1 MTTNHFDKGPQGW
14 CSYDYH
20 WSVVSGGEN
29 VFILSNWAASGG
41 VRDSGY
47 IWTDESRWSA
57 DTPES
62 PVSVLPFLLYRSWV
76 DADPLDLRGA
86 RLSVYLRG
94 DDLQLGDAQ
103 CYFWAHSPSCRWHMG
118 GRPFSIS
125 DGRWA
130 DTPNEVALDVDG
142 SVWYR
147 SWSLDSSHER
157 SLEEVLSDTHSFGI
171 SLVGFGQE
179 PRGKLSMDEFRLD
192 IRAG

>member
-1 MTTNHFDKGPQGW
+1 MVDHSFDRGPEGW

-41 VRDSGY
+41 VGDSGY

-94 DDLQLGDAQ
+94 DDLQLGGAQ
-103 CYFWAHSPSCRWHMG
+103 CYF
-118 GRPFSIS
+118 
-125 DGRWA
+125 
-130 DTPNEVALDVDG
+130 
-142 SVWYR
+142 
-147 SWSLDSSHER
+147 
-157 SLEEVLSDTHSFGI
+157 
-171 SLVGFGQE
+171 
-179 PRGKLSMDEFRLD
+179 
-192 IRAG
+192 